1 MHLYPIMRRRAR
13 LWLPLGALAALWCGL
28 APGNAAAAATLSTDR
43 GCYLV
48 GQTVQLA
55 GQGFGPYSSYVVT
68 IDGVYL
74 GQRST
79 DGSGTLAVPIYP
91 GGLPAGAAQHVEQL
105 AVSDGTTTAAS
116 TFTLT
121 RRAGARVLASGG
133 SPRTLSAAFQ
143 VWGFSL
149 SGTPL
154 QVYVHYVNPRGRLRT
169 TTALGSTGGQCGYLR
184 TARRRLFP
192 FSVASGTWT
201 LQLDTSRSYQRRQLA
216 PVARIR
222 VTIP

>member
-1 MHLYPIMRRRAR
+1 MHLYPILRRGAR
-13 LWLPLGALAALWCGL
+13 LYLALGLLAGLCGWL
-28 APGNAAAAATLSTDR
+28 APSGTAAAASVGTDQ

-48 GQTVQLA
+48 GQTVQLN
-55 GQGFGPYSSYVVT
+55 GQGFGPYMNYVVT

-79 DGSGTLAVPIYP
+79 DGSGSFAVPIYP

-105 AVSDGTTTAAS
+105 TVSDGTTSAAS

-133 SPRTLSAAFQ
+133 SARTLPAAFQ

-149 SGTPL
+149 SGTPRA
-154 QVYVHYVNPRGRLRT
+154 VYVHYVNPSGRLRT
-169 TTALGSTGGQCGYLR
+169 TTALGSTWGQCGYLR

-192 FSVASGTWT
+192 FSVSSGTWT
-201 LQLDTSRSYQRRQLA
+201 LQLDTSPSYQRLAQA

-222 VTIP
+222 VTIR